1 MNPEGICAKL
11 NKSDRKKKML
21 YDLTYIWKLKKANS
35 ETKNRL
41 PDAGKMGRFWSN
53 SINFNY

>member
-41 PDAGKMGRFWSN
+41 PDAGKMNHRL
-53 SINFNY
+53 I